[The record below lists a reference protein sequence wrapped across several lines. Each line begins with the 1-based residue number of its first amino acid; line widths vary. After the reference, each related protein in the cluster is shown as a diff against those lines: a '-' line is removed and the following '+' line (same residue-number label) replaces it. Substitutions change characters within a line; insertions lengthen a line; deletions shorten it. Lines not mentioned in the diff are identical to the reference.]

1 MKPKDNVITLKLP
14 NLKGGILHNFITILF
29 VSALS
34 LCSFVQAK
42 GFRASCERCIIVF
55 SLGDKMIEKLKQEMG
70 EEDFYVMADDINHD
84 RYSVSNYV
92 EANNIEFIY
101 IKDSDIF
108 DTLLFANQKIHIE
121 SYFGYWIYKKG
132 KIAKYFPDIS
142 EDEINKYFNISNP
155 KYPKRE

>member
-1 MKPKDNVITLKLP
+1 M
-14 NLKGGILHNFITILF
+14 LF
-29 VSALS
+29 LYG
-34 LCSFVQAK
+34 FTQAK
-42 GFRASCERCIIVF
+42 DFVVDCDSCIIVF
-55 SLGDKMIEKLKQEMG
+55 SLGNKMIDKLKQEMG
-70 EEDFYVMADDINHD
+70 EEDFHIMADDINHD

-108 DTLLFANQKIHIE
+108 DTLIFENQKIHIE

-142 EDEINKYFNISNP
+142 RNEINEYFNITHSR
-155 KYPKRE
+155 YPKR

>member
-1 MKPKDNVITLKLP
+1 MKSL
-14 NLKGGILHNFITILF
+14 NLKGEILHNFITTLF
-29 VSALS
+29 VLVLF
-34 LCSFVQAK
+34 LCSFAQAK
-42 GFRASCERCIIVF
+42 DFRVNCESCIIVF
-55 SLGDKMIEKLKQEMG
+55 SLGDKTIEKLKREMG
-70 EEDFYVMADDINHD
+70 KEDFYIMADDINHD

-108 DTLLFANQKIHIE
+108 DTLIFGNQKIYIE

-142 EDEINKYFNISNP
+142 ENEINTYFNIKNP
-155 KYPKRE
+155 KYPKQEE